1 MRRDMIE
8 RREGEMTFKVRI
20 HHDGMVSLEIWFQQK
35 FHRFKAKFYTIVE
48 ESQRSSAALLLPRA
62 EGYPL

>member
-20 HHDGMVSLEIWFQQK
+20 HHDGMVSLEI
-35 FHRFKAKFYTIVE
+35 
-48 ESQRSSAALLLPRA
+48 
-62 EGYPL
+62 